1 MNGTPA
7 SDSQKK
13 PLFEK
18 KERFWIALTILILSL
33 VSGFFCFLY
42 KTPEESGLAQFRF
55 DAANDPILYDP
66 VMMGYSLGISAVSG
80 TVLTLI
86 SLLCPVRSEKPSLNS
101 VRFWIYYAILFLLGM
116 VAHAVLCVAFALLHS
131 PVYLNFFL
139 STFIYLVYLYLMIRL
154 YFYGDVNSKAI
165 FFEVVRFALVG
176 ILASLVDIAV
186 ETLVNKILPESWN
199 SLVRIILYV
208 TAGFLV
214 GVVVNYLCSVY
225 MVYKATTDKDI
236 SRTVKGKILFLV
248 LSAVGLAMS
257 WGLRYLFQDVFH
269 IGFVTSFILQTL
281 IVMIWNYLS
290 RKYIIFK

>member
-1 MNGTPA
+1 MEQTES
-7 SDSQKK
+7 SDLQKK

-18 KERFWIALTILILSL
+18 KELLWVGLSILLLSL
-33 VSGFFCFLY
+33 ASGFFCFLY
-42 KTPEESGLAQFRF
+42 KTPEESGLTPFRF

-66 VMMGYSLGISAVSG
+66 VLLLYSLGISGVSG
-80 TVLTLI
+80 ILLTLF
-86 SLLCPVRSEKPSLNS
+86 SLFCPVRREKPVLTS
-101 VRFWIYYAILFLLGM
+101 VRFWIYYVILFLLGM

-139 STFIYLVYLYLMIRL
+139 STLIYLLYLYLMIRL
-154 YFYGDVNSKAI
+154 YFYGDVNNKAV

-176 ILASLVDIAV
+176 IIASLVDIAF
-186 ETLVNKILPESWN
+186 ETLVNRLLPQDWN
-199 SLVRIILYV
+199 SIVRIILYV

-236 SRTVKGKILFLV
+236 SKTLKGKILFLV

-257 WGLRYLFQDVFH
+257 WGLRYLFQDVCR

-281 IVMIWNYLS
+281 IVMVWNYLS
-290 RKYIIFK
+290 RKYLIFR